1 MINPPELLDHGQNV
15 ALADNGVFL
24 LFQFDLGAGVLADQ
38 NLLAGGHD
46 HGDFIAVNETAGADF
61 DNFIDLGLFLGGRGE
76 ENAGSGALL
85 GFVLLENNSV
95 C

>member
-1 MINPPELLDHGQNV
+1 MSLWRTMLD
-15 ALADNGVFL
+15 LA
-24 LFQFDLGAGVLADQ
+24 AAVLADQ
-38 NLLAGGHD
+38 NLLTGGHD
-46 HGDFIAVNETAGADF
+46 HGDFVAIDKAAGADF
-61 DNFIDLGLFLGGRGE
+61 NNFINLGLFLSGRGE